1 MKQRWFSLLLASSL
15 YAGPAA
21 WSLTLAA
28 SKAESASAAAANT
41 APKAELDEIH
51 QRLESLKKELDT
63 SKEAHADAADQLKKS
78 EKAISEANRKLVDLK
93 QQQQESSSNLQ
104 TLQLQKNALSNTL
117 SQQQELLRKQFYQQY
132 LHGKSSQVQ
141 TLLQQQDPN
150 TAARQ
155 LHYLGYVSQARN
167 TLVSSANNN
176 LARVE
181 MLNAETSKT
190 LQRLDSLQEQQ
201 EKERNELQQQKSER
215 NKLVKQLSSK
225 ISAQRNEIDKL
236 KRDEQ
241 RLTQLM
247 EKLAK
252 AAREQAAREK
262 AAREKAEREAAKE
275 AAREA
280 AREQSAAGTGQKR
293 PTTPS
298 KPIGRNEALPSSA
311 FDGTNFA
318 ALKGKL
324 NLPVR
329 GEISN
334 RFGASRADTGISW
347 KGLFIRAAEGSEVK
361 AVASGQVVFADW
373 LRGFGNLIIIDH
385 GSGYMSLYGNNQA
398 LLKQVGDNVKGGDSV
413 ASVGNSGGNEQH
425 GVYFELRYQS
435 KPFDPLSWSVVK

>member
-15 YAGPAA
+15 YAVPAA
-21 WSLTLAA
+21 WSLSLAA
-28 SKAESASAAAANT
+28 SKTPAATPA

-63 SKEAHADAADQLKKS
+63 SKEAHAEAADELKKS
-78 EKAISEANRKLVDLK
+78 EKAISEANRKLLSLK
-93 QQQQESSSNLQ
+93 QQQQESSNNLQ
-104 TLQLQKNALSNTL
+104 TLQLQKNALSSTL
-117 SQQQELLRKQFYQQY
+117 AQQQELLRKQFYQQY

-150 TAARQ
+150 SAARQ
-155 LHYLGYVSQARN
+155 LHYQGYVSQARQA
-167 TLVSSANNN
+167 LVSSANSN

-181 MLNAETSKT
+181 MLNKETSKT
-190 LQRLDSLQEQQ
+190 LEQLDSLQEQQ
-201 EKERNELQQQKSER
+201 EKERTELQQQKTER

-262 AAREKAEREAAKE
+262 AAREKAEREAA
-275 AAREA
+275 REA
-280 AREQSAAGTGQKR
+280 AREQATPGTASK
-293 PTTPS
+293 PTPS
-298 KPIGRNEALPSSA
+298 KSVGRNEALPSNA
-311 FDGTNFA
+311 FDGSHFA
-318 ALKGKL
+318 SLKGKL

-347 KGLFIRAAEGSEVK
+347 KGLFIRASEGSEVK

-398 LLKQVGDNVKGGDSV
+398 LLKQVGENVKGGDTV
-413 ASVGNSGGNEQH
+413 AAVGNSGGNEQH